1 MKKTLENVVLLG
13 FIVSALVLSSLNT
26 LSPKAIAEGNNVVT
40 GEIIAVDL
48 EKASFTVQALGETA
62 EEQTVLLTD
71 ETTAIETAGG
81 ALSLSDLVS
90 GMFVEAEYEQ
100 AADGTL
106 KAKYV
111 VVE

>member
-1 MKKTLENVVLLG
+1 MKKTLENIVLLG
-13 FIVSALVLSSLNT
+13 FIVSAFGLFSLNT
-26 LSPKAIAEGNNVVT
+26 LSQKAIAEGNNIV
-40 GEIIAVDL
+40 GEITAVDL
-48 EKASFTVQALGETA
+48 EKASFTVQALSETA
-62 EEQTVLLTD
+62 EEQTVLFAD
-71 ETTAIETAGG
+71 EVTVIETAGG

-111 VVE
+111 LVE